1 MYASECALR
10 VLIKGRGDDGR
21 GDDSDGEVQRRE
33 GGDMAEIRLQSWQLG
48 LSLAKTPRL
57 GPSSSVFV

>member
-21 GDDSDGEVQRRE
+21 GYDSDGEVLRRGSGE
-33 GGDMAEIRLQSWQLG
+33 HAVEMNANPLF
-48 LSLAKTPRL
+48 SL
-57 GPSSSVFV
+57 VFFKGT